1 MPVQELLRIVAMG
14 IRIHFLRLVGLV
26 VLVGGCAKQNVA
38 TAPSSP
44 PSTAVSTAPTNGEPS
59 ENLTRPFPELIT
71 TSVSGDST
79 LPVPSL
85 IPPTEALQRLPQVRA
100 GRGDPFTAV
109 TSPVIV
115 AANPAAAPQSVPGPL
130 LPPPTLVQTV
140 PLGGIPQPIPA
151 SVELPEQVVPPSVSA
166 PVGNAPAP
174 VALASAIE
182 VTGVVQVGTQVS
194 AIVQVP
200 NEGSSRYVRS
210 GDYLANGR
218 VLVRR
223 IEVTPNEEPRVI
235 LVQDGVEII
244 RTVGNAG

>member
-1 MPVQELLRIVAMG
+1 MG
-14 IRIHFLRLVGLV
+14 TEIRFLRLVGLV
-26 VLVGGCAKQNVA
+26 VLLGGCAEQNVA
-38 TAPSSP
+38 NVPSSS
-44 PSTAVSTAPTNGEPS
+44 PSTAVSTAPADGES
-59 ENLTRPFPELIT
+59 AESSVRPFPELIAAPAN
-71 TSVSGDST
+71 VDST

-85 IPPTEALQRLPQVRA
+85 ISPTGALQRLPQVRA

-115 AANPAAAPQSVPGPL
+115 AANPAAAPQSIPSLTMPSQAGPS
-130 LPPPTLVQTV
+130 LPPPTMVQTV
-140 PLGGIPQPIPA
+140 PLGVSPQSIPA
-151 SVELPEQVVPPSVSA
+151 SVGLPEQVVPLSVSA
-166 PVGNAPAP
+166 PVVNAPAP

-182 VTGVVQVGTQVS
+182 VTGVVQIGTQVS

-223 IEVTPNEEPRVI
+223 IEVTPNEEPRVV

-244 RTVGNAG
+244 RTVGSAG